1 MISLGDRSLYLCTPL
16 RDDLDAFL
24 RSCLDGG
31 VDIVQLR
38 EKDASAHARREGAE
52 LCRSICHEFNVPF
65 IVNDDPEL
73 ALAVGADGVHVGQDD
88 QSVATCRGLLGPDV
102 IVGLSTHAED
112 ELLDGTTQAVTYL
125 SAGPVEA
132 TPTKPG
138 RRGTGIEYIEF
149 ALRHAEVPVF
159 VTGGVT
165 PESVATLGAYGVRH
179 FVVVRSLTQATDPR
193 RQAEKL
199 RLAIDLL

>member
-1 MISLGDRSLYLCTPL
+1 
-16 RDDLDAFL
+16 
-24 RSCLDGG
+24 
-31 VDIVQLR
+31 
-38 EKDASAHARREGAE
+38 
-52 LCRSICHEFNVPF
+52 
-65 IVNDDPEL
+65 
-73 ALAVGADGVHVGQDD
+73 
-88 QSVATCRGLLGPDV
+88 V
-102 IVGLSTHAED
+102 IVGLSTHAQD

-165 PESVATLGAYGVRH
+165 PESVATLGAHGVRH
-179 FVVVRSLTQATDPR
+179 FVVVRSLTHATDPR